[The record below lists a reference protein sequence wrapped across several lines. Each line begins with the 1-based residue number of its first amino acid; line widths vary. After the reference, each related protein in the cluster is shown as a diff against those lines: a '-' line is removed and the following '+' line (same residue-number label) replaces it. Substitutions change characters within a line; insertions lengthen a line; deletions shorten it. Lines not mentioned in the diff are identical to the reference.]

1 MVLEANLINAS
12 APGLALTEEDDANVG
27 RDRSTTV
34 PEFLLGVA
42 PPAVAVTAL
51 VVLLLVVTSIGRV
64 ALES

>member
-1 MVLEANLINAS
+1 MVEANLINAS
-12 APGLALTEEDDANVG
+12 APGLALTEGDDANVG

-51 VVLLLVVTSIGRV
+51 VVLLVATSIGRV